1 MGNDTVKR
9 GKKKSAHKQTD
20 RRTHTSQSCG
30 PWKTREMVASD
41 CVCARARERERE
53 REKRE
58 RDRQRE
64 REKERERE
72 RERERLPATSTRE
85 TVASLEVAAHLRL
98 VLEPVH
104 QGFLGRFFHI
114 PPVCVCVCV
123 NVCVHVRASTRAP
136 RGVRV

>member
-72 RERERLPATSTRE
+72 REREREVTCNEHQRNSCQPRSSGTS
-85 TVASLEVAAHLRL
+85 ASCA
-98 VLEPVH
+98 
-104 QGFLGRFFHI
+104 
-114 PPVCVCVCV
+114 
-123 NVCVHVRASTRAP
+123 
-136 RGVRV
+136 